1 MKQRQVKL
9 STLVISIAFVCVL
22 TFNLTAGYFLFY
34 FNGRLDNIS
43 QAEKD
48 FGKLTKVREII
59 KEYYIGTADQK
70 AMVEGAI
77 DGYVTGMGDRWSHY
91 FTKEE
96 FAKLNE
102 DSNPEFEGI
111 GVQASHDAETN
122 SLKVLEIY
130 PNSPAEKA
138 KIMINDLII
147 SVDGQSVANLGY
159 QGAVNKIRGEVGTDV
174 KLKVINALT
183 KQVNDVTLT
192 RAKVKKISVRYQM
205 LSGNIG
211 LVRISEFESYTF
223 DEFKIAVD
231 KLVSDGAVGLVFDVR
246 NNPGGQLDAL
256 IKMLDYILPKGT
268 LLTQSDKSGKKT
280 VYSSDDK
287 MIDLPMSVLINESSI
302 SAAEFFAAAVSE
314 FNKGHLVGVNT
325 NGKCYSQE
333 RISLPDGS
341 GLLLST
347 QQYLTPKGNNLVEKQ
362 GLKPD
367 FYVELPQEDSDR
379 IYELDPVDDAQLQK
393 AVQVIFLPVDND

>member
-1 MKQRQVKL
+1 MKQKLVKF
-9 STLVISIAFVCVL
+9 STLVISVAFVCVL

-34 FNGRLDNIS
+34 FNSRLDNIS

-48 FGKLTKVREII
+48 FPKITKVRDII
-59 KEYYIGTADQK
+59 KEYFIGTADEEG
-70 AMVEGAI
+70 MINGAI
-77 DGYVTGMGDRWSHY
+77 EGYVSGMGDKWSHY
-91 FTKEE
+91 FTAEE

-102 DSNPEFEGI
+102 DSNPEFDGI
-111 GVQASHDAETN
+111 GIQASHDTVTN

-130 PNSPAEKA
+130 PGSPAENA

-147 SVDGQSVANLGY
+147 SIDGESVANLGY
-159 QGAVNKIRGEVGTDV
+159 QGAVSKIKGEVGTKV
-174 KLKVINALT
+174 TLKVINALT
-183 KQVNDVTLT
+183 QHVSDVTLT
-192 RAKVKKISVRYQM
+192 RAKVKKVSIRYQM
-205 LSGNIG
+205 LSAKIG
-211 LVRISEFESYTF
+211 LIRISEFESYTF
-223 DEFKIAVD
+223 DEFKVAVD

-246 NNPGGQLDAL
+246 NNPGGQLNTL

-287 MIDLPMSVLINESSI
+287 QINLPMSVLINDSSI

-325 NGKCYSQE
+325 TGKCYSQE
-333 RISLPDGS
+333 RIPLPDGS

-347 QQYLTPKGNNLVEKQ
+347 QQYLTPKGHNLVEQK

-367 FYVELPQEDSDR
+367 FYVELPKEDSDR
-379 IYELDPVDDAQLQK
+379 LYELDPQDDVQLQK
-393 AVQVIFLPVDND
+393 AIQVIFLPVDND